1 MQKKIASNKNAI
13 VSLASA
19 GETLRVHFGDSFE
32 LKESGSQGCI
42 WTVPNQESDND
53 QGNDVTINIFQPENE
68 SKDNQ
73 TLEARPNS
81 WKWQYV
87 GNSKTSCNIKIW
99 GAITDDTG
107 TWTFESGN
115 SATKTHQVTI
125 IGI

>member
-1 MQKKIASNKNAI
+1 MDGNFIQNILNDSN
-13 VSLASA
+13 
-19 GETLRVHFGDSFE
+19 E
-32 LKESGSQGCI
+32 LMYNEEP
-42 WTVPNQESDND
+42 VLN
-53 QGNDVTINIFQPENE
+53 INVDFDPENK

-73 TLEARPNS
+73 TLETRPNS

-125 IGI
+125 IGT